1 MHLNCNL
8 TWKSHIDNL
17 IKNLSSI
24 CFMLRKLLPI
34 VNVKVL
40 RVVYFAH
47 FFSQISYGIFFW
59 GSSSSM
65 RNVLNQKRAVR
76 IMLRLGPRSSCREG
90 LKKLDVRIFSSL
102 YIYVLMLFTV
112 KDLSIYPA
120 NASVH
125 GMNTRQQNKLHIPS
139 VRLSSVHRGV
149 YYSSVKIFNQLP
161 QNIFKYCKNIHTFKT
176 LLRDYLV
183 KNAFYS
189 NEEFLSAGHNNV
201 DT

>member
-1 MHLNCNL
+1 MHQDCCL

-17 IKNLSSI
+17 INKWISI

-40 RVVYFAH
+40 HMVYFAH
-47 FFSQISYGIFFW
+47 FYSFISCGLVFC
-59 GSSSSM
+59 GSSSSL
-65 RNVLNQKRAVR
+65 RIVFIIQKREIR

-90 LKKLDVRIFSSL
+90 FKKLAIPMVPCL
-102 YIYVLMLFTV
+102 CIYALMLLAV
-112 KDLSIYPA
+112 KNLNICKTNS
-120 NASVH
+120 SVL

-139 VRLSSVHRGV
+139 VRLSSIQREV

-161 QNIFKYCKNIHTFKT
+161 QSIFKYCNDIHTSKI

-183 KNAFYS
+183 EMPFIPLRNFYV
-189 NEEFLSAGHNNV
+189 LV
-201 DT
+201 IKM

>member
-1 MHLNCNL
+1 
-8 TWKSHIDNL
+8 
-17 IKNLSSI
+17 
-24 CFMLRKLLPI
+24 MLRKLLPI

-47 FFSQISYGIFFW
+47 LFSLISYGIFFW

-65 RNVLNQKRAVR
+65 RNVLYQKSAVR

-90 LKKLDVRIFSSL
+90 FKKLDVLIFSSL

-139 VRLSSVHRGV
+139 VRLSSVHRGAC
-149 YYSSVKIFNQLP
+149 YSSVKIFNQLP